1 MKDFLKPSIYGQKLT
16 LKEKFV
22 TSVGEFPKVESL
34 TIAGMLLAV
43 RVVLGYFSNFSLTI
57 IPTIKFTFS
66 FLPISICSALLGP
79 VMGIIVGG
87 LGDIL
92 SFIINPQGAYFFG
105 WTLNAMLTGLVYG
118 LLLYKNNI
126 TVIRTA
132 ISRVIIAFVIEVPLG
147 TYWLIISGVSQ
158 KAYKVLFASR
168 AIKQLAFIVFEVVL
182 ILIIGNVVIKSIQKI
197 KA

>member
-1 MKDFLKPSIYGQKLT
+1 MKDFLKPSIYGQKLS
-16 LKEKFV
+16 LKEKFA
-22 TSVGEFPKVESL
+22 TSVGEFSKVESL

-147 TYWLIISGVSQ
+147 TYWLIVSGVSQ

-168 AIKQLAFIVFEVVL
+168 ALKQLAFIVFEVAL
-182 ILIIGNVVIKSIQKI
+182 ILIIGNVVIKSIRKI
-197 KA
+197 KT